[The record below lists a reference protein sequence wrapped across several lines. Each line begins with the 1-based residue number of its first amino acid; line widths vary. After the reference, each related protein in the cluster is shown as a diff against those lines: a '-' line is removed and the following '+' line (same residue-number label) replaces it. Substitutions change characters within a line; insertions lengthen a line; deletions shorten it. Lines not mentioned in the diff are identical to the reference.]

1 MYICVCS
8 MGGGTQTYCL
18 WLEAAEL
25 QKIRHIVSHSWLLL
39 GSNPTGKWIHD
50 LCKLIVIPSKS
61 NMQGWRF
68 TSSQRSV
75 FKFKCSPP
83 HLFPIEFTLLWCHA
97 ITCHAMQPSLYRR
110 TSHQHW
116 RVAKLPIILYAVQQN
131 AQRSS
136 VPNYQLFDKVC
147 RVCAPCHLWEC
158 LGHPDLGHWRCLDFP
173 SGTAR
178 NWLKGHLLWT

>member
-25 QKIRHIVSHSWLLL
+25 QKIHHIVSHSWLLL

-116 RVAKLPIILYAVQQN
+116 RVAKLPIILYDMLFS
-131 AQRSS
+131 RMPS
-136 VPNYQLFDKVC
+136 VPACPIIN
-147 RVCAPCHLWEC
+147 C
-158 LGHPDLGHWRCLDFP
+158 LTKFVEFALHAICG
-173 SGTAR
+173 
-178 NWLKGHLLWT
+178 NV